1 MIYFSFK
8 TKYFVKKTPKNYL
21 INAKN
26 KILGRL
32 CSNTIKYLIGKHLPT
47 YTPNYNYLNNI
58 IIINA
63 NKIKFNKKKI
73 KKKIYYKY
81 TGYIGNKKKYTM
93 DFLLKKNPC
102 LLVKLSLYRMLPK
115 NILGEHAKKKIYIY
129 KDNNYKRLNSI
140 KEIKI

>member
-1 MIYFSFK
+1 MIYLSLK
-8 TKYFVKKTPKNYL
+8 TKFFIKKKPKNYL

-26 KILGRL
+26 QILGRL
-32 CSNTIKYLIGKHLPT
+32 CSKTIKYLIGKHSPT

-81 TGYIGNKKKYTM
+81 TGYIGNKKKYSM
-93 DFLLKKNPC
+93 SYLLKKNPC
-102 LLVKLSLYRMLPK
+102 LLIKLSLYRMLPK
-115 NILGEHAKKKIYIY
+115 NILGEHAKKNIYIY
-129 KDNNYKRLNSI
+129 KDNKYNKMNLI
-140 KEIKI
+140 KKIKI